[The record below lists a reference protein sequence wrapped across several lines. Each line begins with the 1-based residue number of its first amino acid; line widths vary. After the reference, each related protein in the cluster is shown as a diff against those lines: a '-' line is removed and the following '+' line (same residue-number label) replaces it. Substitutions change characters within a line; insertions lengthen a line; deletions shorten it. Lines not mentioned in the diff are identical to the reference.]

1 MREYLVRA
9 VVEFGAFGQW
19 DHDDGPPT
27 VWPQFPVE
35 VAPFRLYVSPNSD
48 IYFGEIFG
56 IDPEQMAHLK
66 VDWDYPASPFYV
78 DTHLEMP
85 DRESPI
91 PCADERFNRFELL
104 LRLFQP
110 GDVSV
115 RRHSFVQDARGGAF
129 WIEFGGNAV
138 KSRVMTRYERPR
150 YPLND
155 AALGEFTEFFDEY
168 WGMLEGLDRRV
179 KRGLSRFSSSYE
191 RRELEDR
198 LIDLVIALEALF
210 NDSESD
216 SVSFKIAIRCA
227 GWLYPPGEQRFS
239 LFRFIKRVYEFRS
252 AAVHGRK
259 GKRQEPTTEIL
270 DRLECVVRTSVMK
283 FLDHQKSDQKT
294 LEPKDL
300 DEMMMSG
307 WF

>member
-1 MREYLVRA
+1 MREYLARA
-9 VVEFGAFGQW
+9 VVDFKSVDQW
-19 DHDDGPPT
+19 DCAGGPPM

-35 VAPFRLYVSPNSD
+35 VAPFRLDVSPNSD
-48 IYFGEIFG
+48 IYFSEIFG

-78 DTHLEMP
+78 DTHIEMP
-85 DRESPI
+85 DHESPI

-129 WIEFGGNAV
+129 WIEVGGNAV
-138 KSRVMTRYERPR
+138 KSRVMTRYERPP

-210 NDSESD
+210 SDGDSGG
-216 SVSFKIAIRCA
+216 VAFKIATGCA
-227 GWLYPPGEQRFS
+227 GWLYPPGEHRCS
-239 LFRFIKRVYEFRS
+239 LFRFVKYVYGLRS
-252 AAVHGRK
+252 DVVHGRK
-259 GKRQEPTTEIL
+259 GRGKEPTTEDL
-270 DRLECVVRTSVMK
+270 DRLECVVRASVMK
-283 FLDHQKSDQKT
+283 FLDHQKSNQDT

-307 WF
+307 QF

>member
-1 MREYLVRA
+1 MREYLARA

-19 DHDDGPPT
+19 DHDDGPPK
-27 VWPQFPVE
+27 VWPQLPVE
-35 VAPFRLYVSPNSD
+35 VEPFRLDVSPNSD

-66 VDWDYPASPFYV
+66 VDWDYPVSPFYV

-115 RRHSFVQDARGGAF
+115 RRHSFVRDVRGGAF

-138 KSRVMTRYERPR
+138 KSRVMTRYERPP

-155 AALGEFTEFFDEY
+155 AALGEFTEFLDEY

-227 GWLYPPGEQRFS
+227 GWLYPPGEQRVS
-239 LFRFIKRVYEFRS
+239 LFRFIKRIYKFRS

-259 GKRQEPTTEIL
+259 GKRKEPTTENL
-270 DRLECVVRTSVMK
+270 DQLECVVRASVMK
-283 FLDHQKSDQKT
+283 FLDHQKSHQKT

-307 WF
+307 RF